1 MYVLTQANF
10 SPTINDSVLRDAD
23 IVSLVYKLEDTT
35 NVDVSATNSSLDNI
49 IKQSVEKL
57 SVELILQRQG
67 SRFDS
72 ILPQLP
78 FA

>member
-1 MYVLTQANF
+1 M
-10 SPTINDSVLRDAD
+10 LRDAD